1 MFGSMLTVGIIFFL
15 TSNLLLFLAL
25 SHLYMAGPTAKL
37 GVWGIGAIAVI
48 GGLLLLRFY
57 YRSLEESAKSCQF
70 LTRLS
75 EIDETTG
82 LNSERYFLERFR
94 AYLKGLKEESASSAL
109 LLIQIDFFK
118 NVNAPGVRVVGDR
131 VLRHAAKVVTRQL
144 RDDDLIGRYGG
155 GAFAV
160 MLPRIRSGAAYG
172 IAERIRAEVA
182 QHPCMTGEGGRIEV
196 TVSIGV
202 TEAFAGKEA
211 LQIIGDADTALSRA
225 ESKGGNSSE
234 RFEAAVGT
242 GG

>member
-57 YRSLEESAKSCQF
+57 YRSLEESVKSCQF

-82 LNSERYFLERFR
+82 LNSERYFLERFH

-118 NVNAPGVRVVGDR
+118 NVNAPGERDR

-160 MLPRIRSGAAYG
+160 MLPRIRSGEAYY

-182 QHPCMTGEGGRIEV
+182 QHPCMTGEGGRIEI

-211 LQIIGDADTALSRA
+211 LQIIGDAETALSRA

-234 RFEAAVGT
+234 RFETAVGT